1 MTEGCRGEGGF
12 LTNSLVNNILLL
24 INREKDLWKDM
35 PLQQKI
41 LLLEI

>member
-12 LTNSLVNNILLL
+12 LTNSLVINILLL
-24 INREKDLWKDM
+24 INREKDM